1 MTSYNTYKDIGQS
14 KHVLAFLVQL
24 SETATRH
31 QANAAQVLATCK
43 YLRDHFA
50 TNRETMEHGLTGALV
65 ELYKTPPSP
74 LTESV
79 LSLAL
84 YRGSTRGELIHIFSV
99 VVSYLETEGGS
110 ELAESFAQYW
120 YQIMHKFTLK
130 KEAEVSALA
139 SLKSALR
146 HTELT
151 KEDE

>member
-110 ELAESFAQYW
+110 ELAESFATILVPDHA
-120 YQIMHKFTLK
+120 QIHSQERSRGVRFGL
-130 KEAEVSALA
+130 AQVSLA
-139 SLKSALR
+139 AHR
-146 HTELT
+146 T
-151 KEDE
+151 D